1 MIERRFGQA
10 PNKYPTEVRD
20 PQQWQRVMEEYHSA
34 MSNLSIDL
42 LRVLACTLELSEDF
56 FNDFCHHAVAALR
69 LLHYP
74 PQDPATAETER
85 GEKSHRPATAQR
97 DRC

>member
-1 MIERRFGQA
+1 MER
-10 PNKYPTEVRD
+10 
-20 PQQWQRVMEEYHSA
+20 YHSA
-34 MSNLSIDL
+34 MTTLSINL
-42 LRVLACTLELSEDF
+42 MRVLASTLELSEDF
-56 FNDFCHHAVAALR
+56 FDDFCHHAVAALR

-85 GEKSHRPATAQR
+85 GENSLRPATTQR